1 MKKDKEMR
9 MRENESIDGMG
20 RITLSFSHFLNGISL
35 FFHFFTLAINIY
47 TYLESLTVEV
57 GKKS

>member
-1 MKKDKEMR
+1 
-9 MRENESIDGMG
+9 MG
-20 RITLSFSHFLNGISL
+20 RTTLSFSHFLNGISL